1 MTPTPRERARRAFLE
16 MPDDP
21 SEADFMEVVTAAV
34 QAERNAGDLRREEVQ
49 AALTAALEDLAR
61 VKQQAH
67 DNHIGTGHASAA
79 LNRVLLHVTGCSAGE
94 YDTYAETAERIIER
108 LKDDAQH
115 MEETSEAFVQTT
127 NELMA
132 AQAELAKVKQ
142 ERDGLAAALALLMN
156 PQAERL
162 NGYYREPKW
171 REYDDMRGSHFLT
184 NLFLSIG
191 EVVMILDAQRDASAV
206 LAARDRAVAARVLRA
221 LGSTAMDILD
231 WEAVRRI
238 ADQYERGELE
248 VPGEQ

>member
-34 QAERNAGDLRREEVQ
+34 QAERNAGDLRREEGQ

-94 YDTYAETAERIIER
+94 YDTYMETAERIIER
-108 LKDDAQH
+108 LKDDAEHLKQ
-115 MEETSEAFVQTT
+115 TSQAFVQTT
-127 NELMA
+127 NEMMA

-142 ERDGLAAALALLMN
+142 ERDGLAEQIACILCVFPSVGPLI
-156 PQAERL
+156 
-162 NGYYREPKW
+162 G
-171 REYDDMRGSHFLT
+171 
-184 NLFLSIG
+184 LSKDYEQI
-191 EVVMILDAQRDASAV
+191 
-206 LAARDRAVAARVLRA
+206 LAAHDRAVAARVLRELAPQINEYDGKA
-221 LGSTAMDILD
+221 LLH
-231 WEAVRRI
+231 EA
-238 ADQYERGELE
+238 ALYEAGEKE
-248 VPGEQ
+248 VPGE